1 MKSEI
6 SLAFIID
13 DDPIFIFGTKKMM
26 SYSGICESFLIFK
39 NGKEAYEH
47 LSIII
52 KENKSL
58 QPDIILLDINMPI
71 MNGWQ
76 FLENITKIDIPKE
89 LKIFIVSSS
98 ENPED
103 IEKAKQYDFIKN
115 YVVKPISPVKLKQI
129 RDFI

>member
-1 MKSEI
+1 MKPEI
-6 SLAFIID
+6 SLACIID

-39 NGKEAYEH
+39 NGKEAYDH

-58 QPDIILLDINMPI
+58 PDIILLDINMPI

-76 FLENITKIDIPKE
+76 FLDEIIKINIPKE

-103 IEKAKQYDFIKN
+103 IEKSKEYNFIKD
-115 YVVKPISPVKLKQI
+115 YVVKPINATKLKQI
-129 RDFI
+129 MAFI

>member
-1 MKSEI
+1 
-6 SLAFIID
+6 
-13 DDPIFIFGTKKMM
+13 M

-39 NGKEAYEH
+39 NGKEAYDH

-58 QPDIILLDINMPI
+58 PDIILLDINMPI

-76 FLENITKIDIPKE
+76 FLDEIIKINIPKE

-103 IEKAKQYDFIKN
+103 IEINAAVERQYLWNFCGA
-115 YVVKPISPVKLKQI
+115 PWSSMETQ
-129 RDFI
+129 

>member
-1 MKSEI
+1 
-6 SLAFIID
+6 
-13 DDPIFIFGTKKMM
+13 MM

-39 NGKEAYEH
+39 NGKEAYDH

-58 QPDIILLDINMPI
+58 PDIILLDINMPI

-76 FLENITKIDIPKE
+76 FLDEIIKINIPKE

-103 IEKAKQYDFIKN
+103 IEKSKEYNFIKD
-115 YVVKPISPVKLKQI
+115 YVVKPINATKLKQI
-129 RDFI
+129 MAFI

>member
-1 MKSEI
+1 MKPEI
-6 SLAFIID
+6 SLACIID

-39 NGKEAYEH
+39 NGKEAYDH

-58 QPDIILLDINMPI
+58 PDIILLDINMPI

-76 FLENITKIDIPKE
+76 FLDEIIKIDIPKE

-103 IEKAKQYDFIKN
+103 IEKAKEYNFIKN
-115 YVVKPISPVKLKQI
+115 YVVKPINPTKLKQI

>member
-1 MKSEI
+1 MKPEI
-6 SLAFIID
+6 SLACIID

-39 NGKEAYEH
+39 NGKEAYDH

-58 QPDIILLDINMPI
+58 PDIILLDINMPI

-76 FLENITKIDIPKE
+76 FLDEIIKIDIPKE

-103 IEKAKQYDFIKN
+103 IEKAKEYNFIKN
-115 YVVKPISPVKLKQI
+115 YVVKPINATKLKQI
-129 RDFI
+129 MAFI